1 MQPERT
7 RSLYLALDQGGHASR
22 ALVFDAHGVAQAR
35 SLREVQVHHPQSDWV
50 EQDPED
56 LVTSLLDAAR
66 EVLHELGERAAQV
79 VAAGLATQRSSIVCW
94 DRVTGQSLSP
104 VISWQDRRAHAWLDR
119 FAPHAEAIHATT
131 GLMLSAHYGASKLRW
146 CLDHLP
152 AVAQAETEGR
162 LAFGPLASF
171 LIFRLT
177 AEHNLAADPANAART
192 LLWNIQT
199 MDWDEGLLHLFSIP
213 QSALPPCVPT
223 RHNFGHFVMGGQ
235 RIPLTIV
242 NGDQSAA
249 LFAYGAPNA
258 NSAYINMGT
267 GAFVQRMSGGYP
279 GYQPRLLTG
288 VVLHDGDQKVYVLEA
303 TVNGAGAALQW
314 IEEDLGLEDIEQQ
327 LPAWLAQNSVEPPL
341 FLNGISGLGAPYWV
355 ADFESRFSA
364 EAEPWQMVVGVAE
377 SIVFLL
383 QVNLDLFQKLASPI
397 EQITVSGGLTWYEG
411 LCQRISDLSGL
422 PLYRP
427 AEYEATARG
436 MAWLLAGK
444 PKDWPE
450 TEFGVWFKPRANLAL
465 RARYERWQAAM
476 HAALIDHGQA

>member
-1 MQPERT
+1 MPAERAHP
-7 RSLYLALDQGGHASR
+7 LYLALDQGGHASR
-22 ALVFDAHGVAQAR
+22 ALVFDAHGALLAKG
-35 SLREVQVHHPQSDWV
+35 LRELPVHHPQPDWV
-50 EQDPED
+50 EQDPEEI
-56 LVTSLLDAAR
+56 VTSLREAIRDA
-66 EVLHELGERAAQV
+66 LQELGAQAANL

-94 DRVTGQSLSP
+94 DRVTGQALSP
-104 VISWQDRRAHAWLDR
+104 VISWQDRRAHAWLAR

-152 AVAQAETEGR
+152 AVAQAEAAGR

-177 AEHNLAADPANAART
+177 AEHTLAADPANAART
-192 LLWNIQT
+192 LLWNIQSLN
-199 MDWDEGLLHLFSIP
+199 WDAGLLHLFAIP
-213 QSALPPCVPT
+213 ASALPACVPS
-223 RHNFGHFVMGGQ
+223 RHAFGQLDADGQ

-242 NGDQSAA
+242 TGDQSAA
-249 LFAYGAPNA
+249 LFAYGAPHA
-258 NSAYINMGT
+258 NSAYLNMGT
-267 GAFVQRMSGGYP
+267 GAFVQRTAGDYP

-288 VVLHDGDQKVYVLEA
+288 IVLRDGDEKTYVLEG

-314 IEEDLGLEDIEQQ
+314 IEDDLGLEELEQQ
-327 LPAWLAQNSVEPPL
+327 LPAWLARKEVEPPL

-364 EAEPWQMVVGVAE
+364 EAEPWQMAVAVAE
-377 SIVFLL
+377 SIVFLI
-383 QVNLDLFQKLASPI
+383 QANLDLFQQLASPL
-397 EQITVSGGLTWYEG
+397 EQIIASGGLTWYGG

-436 MAWLLAGK
+436 TAWLLAGK
-444 PKDWPE
+444 PRDWPE
-450 TEFGVWFKPRANLAL
+450 PEFGQWFKPHANPAL
-465 RARYERWQAAM
+465 RARYERWRSAM
-476 HAALIDHGQA
+476 DAALIEPSGT

>member
-1 MQPERT
+1 
-7 RSLYLALDQGGHASR
+7 
-22 ALVFDAHGVAQAR
+22 
-35 SLREVQVHHPQSDWV
+35 
-50 EQDPED
+50 
-56 LVTSLLDAAR
+56 
-66 EVLHELGERAAQV
+66 
-79 VAAGLATQRSSIVCW
+79 
-94 DRVTGQSLSP
+94 
-104 VISWQDRRAHAWLDR
+104 
-119 FAPHAEAIHATT
+119 
-131 GLMLSAHYGASKLRW
+131 
-146 CLDHLP
+146 
-152 AVAQAETEGR
+152 
-162 LAFGPLASF
+162 
-171 LIFRLT
+171 
-177 AEHNLAADPANAART
+177 
-192 LLWNIQT
+192 

-223 RHNFGHFVMGGQ
+223 RHNFGHFVMDGQ

-267 GAFVQRMSGGYP
+267 GAFVQRMSGEYP

-288 VVLHDGDQKVYVLEA
+288 VVLHDGDQKAYVLEA

-397 EQITVSGGLTWYEG
+397 EQIIASGGLTWYEG

-450 TEFGVWFKPRANLAL
+450 TEFGVWFKPRANPAL

-476 HAALIDHGQA
+476 HAALIDHGQT